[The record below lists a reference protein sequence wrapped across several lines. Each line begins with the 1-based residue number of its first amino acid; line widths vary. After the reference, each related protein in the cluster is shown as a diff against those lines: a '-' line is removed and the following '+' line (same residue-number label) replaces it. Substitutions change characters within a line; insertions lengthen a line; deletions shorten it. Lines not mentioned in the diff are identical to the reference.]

1 MYPRI
6 EYRTC
11 PRASIEWP
19 AVIMTLNGQMDGT
32 IRNLSLSGAFI
43 ACAEMPDLDDK
54 FVLVTQADDGMVLKL
69 TAEKV
74 WSANFNLDGKTV
86 FSGVGVR
93 FTEVSADDHQ
103 IIKSAV
109 SQHLSRSK
117 PTPRKVRQPAVVGL

>member
-1 MYPRI
+1 
-6 EYRTC
+6 
-11 PRASIEWP
+11 
-19 AVIMTLNGQMDGT
+19 MTLNGQMDGT
-32 IRNLSLSGAFI
+32 IRNLSQSGAFI
-43 ACAEMPDLDDK
+43 ACTEMPDLDET

-93 FTEVSADDHQ
+93 FTEVSEDDHQ

-109 SQHLSRSK
+109 SQHLSQSK
-117 PTPRKVRQPAVVGL
+117 PTLHELLKPAVVGL

>member
-1 MYPRI
+1 LYPRT

-11 PRASIEWP
+11 PRAAIEWP

-43 ACAEMPDLDDK
+43 ACAEMPDLGDR

-74 WSANFNLDGKTV
+74 WSANFNLDGKTF

-93 FTEVSADDHQ
+93 FTEVSEDDHQ

-109 SQHLSRSK
+109 SHHLSQSK
-117 PTPRKVRQPAVVGL
+117 PHRHKLLKATVVGL

>member
-1 MYPRI
+1 MYPRT

-11 PRASIEWP
+11 PRAAIEWP

-43 ACAEMPDLDDK
+43 ACPEMPDLEDK

-93 FTEVSADDHQ
+93 FTEVSEDDHQ

-109 SQHLSRSK
+109 SQHVSQSK
-117 PTPRKVRQPAVVGL
+117 PLLHKALKPAVVGL

>member
-6 EYRTC
+6 EYRMC
-11 PRASIEWP
+11 PRANVEWP

-43 ACAEMPDLDDK
+43 ACAEMPDLDDT

-93 FTEVSADDHQ
+93 FTDVSEDDHQ

-109 SQHLSRSK
+109 SHHLRQSK
-117 PTPRKVRQPAVVGL
+117 PTLHKVLKPVVVGL

>member
-1 MYPRI
+1 
-6 EYRTC
+6 
-11 PRASIEWP
+11 
-19 AVIMTLNGQMDGT
+19 MTLNGQMDGT

-43 ACAEMPDLDDK
+43 ACAEMPDLDET

-93 FTEVSADDHQ
+93 FTEVSEDDHQ

-109 SQHLSRSK
+109 RHRLSQSEPALHKVLK
-117 PTPRKVRQPAVVGL
+117 PCVVGL

>member
-1 MYPRI
+1 
-6 EYRTC
+6 
-11 PRASIEWP
+11 
-19 AVIMTLNGQMDGT
+19 
-32 IRNLSLSGAFI
+32 
-43 ACAEMPDLDDK
+43 MPDLDDK

-93 FTEVSADDHQ
+93 FTEVSEDDHQ

-109 SQHLSRSK
+109 SQRVSRSK
-117 PTPRKVRQPAVVGL
+117 PLRHKALKPAVVSL

>member
-1 MYPRI
+1 LYPRI

-11 PRASIEWP
+11 PRATVEWP

-32 IRNLSLSGAFI
+32 IRNLSQSGAFI
-43 ACAEMPDLDDK
+43 ACTEMPDLDET

-93 FTEVSADDHQ
+93 FTEVSEDDHQ

-109 SQHLSRSK
+109 SQHLSQSK
-117 PTPRKVRQPAVVGL
+117 PTLHELLKPAVVGL

>member
-1 MYPRI
+1 M
-6 EYRTC
+6 
-11 PRASIEWP
+11 EWP

-43 ACAEMPDLDDK
+43 ACPEMPDLEDK

-93 FTEVSADDHQ
+93 FTEVSEDDRQ

-109 SQHLSRSK
+109 SQHVSQSK
-117 PTPRKVRQPAVVGL
+117 PLLHKVLKAAVVGL